1 MLKWIWSYIR
11 KYRIPMAVGLIF
23 SVIVAGFGVV
33 NPLISGSIVDNVIN
47 SPSHDFNLLV
57 KLVLLMV
64 GATLLKAIIRYSY
77 QVIFEHCSQNVIREM
92 REDLYAHIQTLDFA
106 WYDKAPSGNV
116 LTLLTSDLDKVRHF
130 VAWVLYQ
137 SMENSLIYIFS
148 IITLGMI
155 NWKLMLAFFAIAPF
169 VLFLVQ
175 KFKINIRPAHM
186 KVRDQ
191 FAVLNTRV
199 GENIEGNR
207 VVKAFVRENYEIGK
221 FDNDNDGYRKAAV
234 NNADVRVKYTP
245 WIDTLCGLLPVILI
259 LFGGYLVINHEMTI
273 GQLVTFNG
281 LMWAF
286 TQPIQMFGM
295 LVDNIQ
301 NFGASGDRL
310 YELWKTKPSVK
321 KGFETIDEAH
331 AVSSN
336 VGAENDTSFVP
347 VEGRV
352 EFKNVT
358 FAYNQVPVI
367 KNMSFKIE
375 PGMTVGIL
383 GPTGSGKS
391 TIANLMC
398 RYYDVSEGAVLID
411 GKDVRDYVPETLRK
425 NIGITMQEAFLFSD
439 TVEGNIA
446 FGNQNATFEE
456 VEHAAEL
463 ARVKEFIGD
472 LTDGYD
478 TIVGE
483 RGVGLSGGQKQR
495 IALARL
501 FLANPKIMILDDT
514 TSAVDIETEQ
524 KIRQSIKEQSKG
536 HTTFIISHRISSFES
551 CDLVLVIQDGQI
563 AAMGTNQELLNQ
575 PGYYRDVYLEQNGL
589 TAVLD
594 QPTVVPEQKDVVP
607 EQKDV
612 VPEPVEGGKNGKK

>member
-1 MLKWIWSYIR
+1 MSCYSIAMLKWIWSYIS
-11 KYRIPMAVGLIF
+11 KYKIRMAIGLTL
-23 SVIVAGFGVV
+23 SVIVASFATV
-33 NPLISGSIVDNVIN
+33 NPLISGAIVDKVIN
-47 SPSHDFNLLV
+47 QPDHDFNLLL
-57 KLVLLMV
+57 KLVMLMV
-64 GATLLKAIIRYSY
+64 GATLLKAIMRYTY
-77 QVIFEHCSQNVIREM
+77 QVLFEHCSQNVIRQM

-137 SMENSLIYIFS
+137 SLENALVYIFS
-148 IITLGMI
+148 IVTLGAI
-155 NWKLMLAFFAIAPF
+155 NWKLMLAFLGIAPI

-175 KFKINIRPAHM
+175 KFKVKIRPAHM

-207 VVKAFVRENYEIGK
+207 VVKAFVREDYEIGK
-221 FDNDNDGYRKAAV
+221 FDTDNDAYRKAAV
-234 NNADVRVKYTP
+234 DNADVRVKYTP
-245 WIDTLCGLLPVILI
+245 WIETLCGLLPVVLI
-259 LFGGYLVINHEMTI
+259 LFGGYLVINGEMTI

-286 TQPIQMFGM
+286 TQPINMFGM

-310 YELWKTKPSVK
+310 YELWKTKPTVK
-321 KGFETIDEAH
+321 KGFDTIEEAN
-331 AVSSN
+331 AVSCLR
-336 VGAENDTSFVP
+336 DTTDDVQKSDFKC
-347 VEGRV
+347 EGRV
-352 EFKNVT
+352 EFKNVN
-358 FAYNQVPVI
+358 FSYNQVPVI
-367 KNMSFKIE
+367 KNMNFTVE

-398 RYYDVSEGAVLID
+398 RYYDVDSGSVLID
-411 GKDVRDYVPETLRK
+411 GKDVRDYVPEVLRK

-446 FGNQNATFEE
+446 FGNQEATFEE

-495 IALARL
+495 IALSRL

-524 KIRQSIKEQSKG
+524 KIRKSIKEQSEG
-536 HTTFIISHRISSFES
+536 HTTFIISHRISSFEN
-551 CDLVLVIQDGQI
+551 CDMVLVIQDGEI
-563 AAMGTNQELLNQ
+563 TEMGSNAELLNK
-575 PGYYRDVYLEQNGL
+575 PGYYREVYLEQNY
-589 TAVLD
+589 
-594 QPTVVPEQKDVVP
+594 
-607 EQKDV
+607 
-612 VPEPVEGGKNGKK
+612 GKK

>member
-1 MLKWIWSYIR
+1 MVI
-11 KYRIPMAVGLIF
+11 GLIF
-23 SVIVAGFGVV
+23 SVIVASFAVI

-47 SPSHDFNLLV
+47 SPSHDFNLLI

-64 GATLLKAIIRYSY
+64 GATLLKAVIRYSY

-106 WYDKAPSGNV
+106 WYDKAPAGNV

-137 SMENSLIYIFS
+137 SLENSLIYIFS

-155 NWKLMLAFFAIAPF
+155 NWKLMLAFLAIAPF
-169 VLFLVQ
+169 VMFLIQ
-175 KFKINIRPAHM
+175 KFKVHIRPAHM

-207 VVKAFVRENYEIGK
+207 VVKAFVREPYEIGK
-221 FDNDNDGYRKAAV
+221 FDVDNDAYRKAAV
-234 NNADVRVKYTP
+234 DNADVRVKYTP

-286 TQPIQMFGM
+286 TQPINMFGI

-321 KGFETIDEAH
+321 KGFDTIEEAH
-331 AVSSN
+331 KVSSDVKN
-336 VGAENDTSFVP
+336 TPEETEAASDASFVP

-398 RYYDVSEGAVLID
+398 RYYDVTEGAILID
-411 GKDVRDYVPETLRK
+411 GKDVRDYIPEILRR

-446 FGNQNATFEE
+446 FGNQGATFEE

-536 HTTFIISHRISSFES
+536 HTTFIISHRISSFEN

-563 AAMGTNQELLNQ
+563 AAMGTNQQLLNE
-575 PGYYRDVYLEQNGL
+575 PGYYQDVYMEQNYG
-589 TAVLD
+589 T
-594 QPTVVPEQKDVVP
+594 K
-607 EQKDV
+607 
-612 VPEPVEGGKNGKK
+612 

>member
-11 KYRIPMAVGLIF
+11 KYRIPMAIGLIF
-23 SVIVAGFGVV
+23 SVIVASFAII
-33 NPLISGSIVDNVIN
+33 NPLITGSIVDNVIN
-47 SPSHDFNLLV
+47 SPEHSFSLLI

-106 WYDKAPSGNV
+106 WYDKAPAGNV

-137 SMENSLIYIFS
+137 SLENSLVYTFS

-155 NWKLMLAFFAIAPF
+155 NWKLMLAFLGIAPF
-169 VLFLVQ
+169 VLILVQ
-175 KFKINIRPAHM
+175 KFKGQIRPAHM

-207 VVKAFVRENYEIGK
+207 VVKAFVREPYEIGK
-221 FDNDNDGYRKAAV
+221 FDTDNDAYRKAAV

-259 LFGGYLVINHEMTI
+259 LFGGYLVINGEMTI

-286 TQPIQMFGM
+286 TQPINMFGM

-310 YELWKTKPSVK
+310 YELWKTKPTVK
-321 KGFETIDEAH
+321 KGFETIAQAH
-331 AVSSN
+331 EVSSATQTEP
-336 VGAENDTSFVP
+336 VIEK

-411 GKDVRDYVPETLRK
+411 GKDVRDYVPEVLRK

-472 LTDGYD
+472 LTEGYD

-524 KIRQSIKEQSKG
+524 KIRQSIKQQSKG
-536 HTTFIISHRISSFES
+536 HTTFIISHRISSFEN
-551 CDLVLVIQDGQI
+551 CDLVLVIQDEQI
-563 AAMGTNQELLNQ
+563 AQMGTNEELLAQ
-575 PGYYRDVYLEQNGL
+575 AGYYKDVYLEQNY
-589 TAVLD
+589 
-594 QPTVVPEQKDVVP
+594 
-607 EQKDV
+607 
-612 VPEPVEGGKNGKK
+612 GKK

>member
-11 KYRIPMAVGLIF
+11 KYRLPMIIGLIF
-23 SVIVAGFGVV
+23 SVIVASFAII

-47 SPSHDFNLLV
+47 SPDHSFSLLL

-137 SMENSLIYIFS
+137 SLENSLIYIFS
-148 IITLGMI
+148 IVTLGMI
-155 NWKLMLAFFAIAPF
+155 NWKLMLAFLAIAPF
-169 VLFLVQ
+169 VLILVQ
-175 KFKINIRPAHM
+175 KFKIHIRPAHM

-207 VVKAFVRENYEIGK
+207 VVKAFVREGYEIGK
-221 FDNDNDGYRKAAV
+221 FDTDNDSYRQAAV

-259 LFGGYLVINHEMTI
+259 LFGGYLVINKEMTI

-286 TQPIQMFGM
+286 TQPINMFGM

-321 KGFETIDEAH
+321 KGFETIEEAH
-331 AVSSN
+331 KVSSD
-336 VGAENDTSFVP
+336 VEEDETDKSSQTQR

-367 KNMSFKIE
+367 KNMSFSVE

-398 RYYDVSEGAVLID
+398 RYYDVTDGAVLID
-411 GKDVRDYVPETLRK
+411 GKDVRDYVPEQLRK

-446 FGNQNATFEE
+446 FGNQDATFEE

-524 KIRQSIKEQSKG
+524 KIRQSIKEQSQG
-536 HTTFIISHRISSFES
+536 HTTFIISHRISSFEN
-551 CDLVLVIQDGQI
+551 CDLVLVIEDGQI
-563 AAMGTNQELLNQ
+563 AQMGSNEELLKQ
-575 PGYYRDVYLEQNGL
+575 AGYYRDVYQEQNY
-589 TAVLD
+589 
-594 QPTVVPEQKDVVP
+594 
-607 EQKDV
+607 
-612 VPEPVEGGKNGKK
+612 GKK